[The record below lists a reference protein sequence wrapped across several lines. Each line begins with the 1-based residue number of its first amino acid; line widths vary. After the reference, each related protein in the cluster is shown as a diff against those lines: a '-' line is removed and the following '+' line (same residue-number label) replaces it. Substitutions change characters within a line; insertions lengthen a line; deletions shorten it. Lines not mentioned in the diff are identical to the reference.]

1 MFEGMSIHEWQQ
13 VSPFATLRLS
23 VNIEIPLFAPSI
35 LSYPV
40 KGALTSPPPFTKMVS
55 IKVTWHVGGEDNDWD
70 MPYALV
76 DYYAHSDLA
85 WTPFPYC
92 YVNKPNPC
100 RFILFELPS
109 TSPTLSPRWLA
120 PNTTINTG

>member
-13 VSPFATLRLS
+13 VSPFATLRLC

-40 KGALTSPPPFTKMVS
+40 KGALTSPPLFTKMVS
-55 IKVTWHVGGEDNDWD
+55 IKVTWHVASEDNDWD

-76 DYYAHSDLA
+76 DYYAYSDLA
-85 WTPFPYC
+85 LTPFPHC
-92 YVNKPNPC
+92 YV
-100 RFILFELPS
+100 
-109 TSPTLSPRWLA
+109 
-120 PNTTINTG
+120 